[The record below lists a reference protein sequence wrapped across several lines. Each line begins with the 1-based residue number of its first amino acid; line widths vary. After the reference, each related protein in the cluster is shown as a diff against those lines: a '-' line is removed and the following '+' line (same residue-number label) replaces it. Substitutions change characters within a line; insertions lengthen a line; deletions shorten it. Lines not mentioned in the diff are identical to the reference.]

1 MTRTTDLAKIHI
13 GSTALGMDAATYRAM
28 LRDVGDVDSARDL
41 DELGRRKVLQHLHRL
56 GWRATPPKDAARRD
70 YPPERGPMIRKID
83 AMLLDAGRDR
93 AYVEQGILPRMFGNS
108 APERLDW
115 CSPDQLRKVIAA
127 LNYDA
132 RRRAG
137 RSTR

>member
-1 MTRTTDLAKIHI
+1 MTRKTDLAKIHI
-13 GSTALGMDAATYRAM
+13 ARAALGMDDPTYRAM

-41 DELGRRKVLQHLHRL
+41 TDLGRRQVLQHLHRL
-56 GWRATPPKDAARRD
+56 GWRATPPHAAGPD
-70 YPPERGPMIRKID
+70 YPPERGPMIRKIH

-93 AYVEQGILPRMFGNS
+93 AYVEQGILPRMFGAA
-108 APERLDW
+108 APARLDW

-137 RSTR
+137 RSAS